1 MKNAKR
7 KVEVFGKEKLKMVKE
22 IHTLILF
29 AFHGTGNKD
38 GSFQNPR
45 PYSKDE
51 FY

>member
-29 AFHGTGNKD
+29 AFHGYNKC
-38 GSFQNPR
+38 
-45 PYSKDE
+45 YLTWL
-51 FY
+51 YLI